1 MKRAIEQIKNASDL
15 KFKVKKKIF
24 ELSINFSTNRAKL
37 FNAFNNLI
45 LWDKVFQKPE
55 LNNFKFYLID
65 TREINLPIV
74 FDTPENFKLQK
85 KIGEIEYYIHPKN
98 NEILFIQIYKSIR
111 FYIDL
116 EEKLVF
122 GALVLGKIYSDDFLA
137 QFIIFPILDFI
148 LKDLGYFSI
157 HSGGI
162 VKGRKAVIFPARKE
176 SGKTTLSLYLAR
188 NGFGFLG
195 DETIYGTSA
204 ESGVELFGFPRQ
216 IKLYNDSIKFFPE
229 ISKLNEFKDIK
240 LKRFKVRFPVDKLL
254 NLNIKKKSG
263 PGFIIFPSRGKRFSI
278 KPLKKIDAVKYIVP
292 ESAEFIG
299 KKIAVEYLDFIHKL
313 IDESRV
319 FKLVTGSDLDLVT
332 REISG
337 LFQ

>member
-1 MKRAIEQIKNASDL
+1 MKRAIEQIKNATDL
-15 KFKVKKKIF
+15 KFKVKKRIF
-24 ELSINFSTNRAKL
+24 ELSIKFSTNRQKL

-45 LWDKVFQKPE
+45 LWDKVFKKKE
-55 LNNFKFYLID
+55 LSSFEFYLID
-65 TREINLPIV
+65 TQNINLPIV
-74 FDTPENFKLQK
+74 FDTPGDFKLQK

-98 NEILFIQIYKSIR
+98 KEILFIQIYKSIR
-111 FYIDL
+111 FYVDL
-116 EEKLVF
+116 EERLVF

-148 LKDLGYFSI
+148 LKNSGYFSI
-157 HSGGI
+157 HSGGV
-162 VKGRKAVIFPARKE
+162 VKGRQAVLFPARKE

-188 NGFGFLG
+188 KGFGFLG
-195 DETIYGTSA
+195 DETIYGTAA
-204 ESGVELFGFPRQ
+204 ESGIELFGFPRQ
-216 IKLYNDSIKFFPE
+216 IKLYNDSVKFFPE
-229 ISKLNEFKDIK
+229 ISNLPEFKDIK
-240 LKRFKVRFPVDKLL
+240 LKRFKVRFPVDKLID
-254 NLNIKKKSG
+254 LNIKKKSG
-263 PGFIIFPSRGKRFSI
+263 PGFIIFPSRGQEFSI

-299 KKIAVEYLDFIHKL
+299 KKVAVDYLNFIHKL
-313 IDESRV
+313 IEESRL